1 MSEYPS
7 YLIHYGIQGQKWGV
21 RRFQN
26 EDGTYTELGKKRR
39 GLSEYYDTKTEKFTK
54 KGDSYVY
61 HKPVND
67 FLKERKKAE
76 KDYDKAFKKYDKK
89 NNEKTRKK
97 MIEKGQEL
105 AALEK
110 IADDKRLFEKYIG
123 NIGDYKD
130 GIKSFKLAEYQ
141 SIMKMKLSNL
151 YDKNDTE
158 KAGFFVDKDGYAEK
172 TKNGINYMFDSK
184 SDSDKKLGIY
194 KDLENKMPKIKNDLD
209 KKVNEIIKK
218 DLNDWNVPSKHNIKL
233 QNVYIYGDDTAEAN
247 YWDDGP
253 NDPLGGHEISVE
265 FDIKTGKYRTHSLN
279 G

>member
-1 MSEYPS
+1 MSKYPS

-54 KGDSYVY
+54 KGDLYVY

-105 AALEK
+105 SALEK

-141 SIMKMKLSNL
+141 SIMKMKLNNL
-151 YDKNDTE
+151 YDKNDAE
-158 KAGFFVDKDGYAEK
+158 KAGFIIDKYGYAEK
-172 TKNGINYMFDSK
+172 TKNGINYMFDTD
-184 SDSDKKLGIY
+184 SDSDKKLGVY
-194 KDLENKMPKIKNDLD
+194 KDLETKMPKIKNLI
-209 KKVNEIIKK
+209 VM
-218 DLNDWNVPSKHNIKL
+218 
-233 QNVYIYGDDTAEAN
+233 
-247 YWDDGP
+247 
-253 NDPLGGHEISVE
+253 
-265 FDIKTGKYRTHSLN
+265 
-279 G
+279 